1 MNISAVSIS
10 NFRSIKELAIS
21 FFLQF
26 NLILDENN
34 CGKNSFIKSIQF
46 CLGIPNG
53 MLLNQINTIRLLFIN
68 NIFTTYH
75 NLNYKVPIF
84 FSIATDKN
92 ESRILSI
99 SAQKIS
105 IQQFISQ
112 KNTQQ
117 QVVSIDAYKIDI
129 ERFDGKKYYVGHSPE
144 QQTKNS
150 LYLPVSDNNL
160 LQNRDIVIPSFY

>member
-1 MNISAVSIS
+1 M
-10 NFRSIKELAIS
+10 
-21 FFLQF
+21 
-26 NLILDENN
+26 
-34 CGKNSFIKSIQF
+34 
-46 CLGIPNG
+46 
-53 MLLNQINTIRLLFIN
+53 
-68 NIFTTYH
+68 
-75 NLNYKVPIF
+75 PIF